1 MGVNSSMGVSAARR
15 GGTEEDGDDYRDEQS
30 TKTPTMQT
38 KDERTSEEEV

>member
-1 MGVNSSMGVSAARR
+1 MGVSAARR